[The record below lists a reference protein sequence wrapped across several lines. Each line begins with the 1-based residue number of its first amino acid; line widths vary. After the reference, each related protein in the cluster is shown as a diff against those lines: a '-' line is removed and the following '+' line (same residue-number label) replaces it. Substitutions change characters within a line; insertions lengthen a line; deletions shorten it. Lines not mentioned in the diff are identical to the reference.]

1 MKTREQIEQLAPVR
15 VAAEKRAG
23 VENRLTTVK
32 EDREGVE
39 TFVDE
44 WRQRFAE
51 QERDQWTSEIKTVS
65 AKIEE
70 ATGVRDAH
78 RAQADQLRTLIHGA
92 QDSALVSAQA
102 RRDRLQD
109 RLERVTKEEEAFNS
123 RLKSIGAAKPG
134 SVEEFTN
141 LVLQLREER
150 KRLSAAYETED
161 VKLGQ
166 AHVRVYE
173 LGENKDKLIVELEAC
188 LLYTSDAADE

>member
-1 MKTREQIEQLAPVR
+1 M
-15 VAAEKRAG
+15 
-23 VENRLTTVK
+23 
-32 EDREGVE
+32 
-39 TFVDE
+39 
-44 WRQRFAE
+44 
-51 QERDQWTSEIKTVS
+51 
-65 AKIEE
+65 
-70 ATGVRDAH
+70 
-78 RAQADQLRTLIHGA
+78 
-92 QDSALVSAQA
+92 VSAQA

-173 LGENKDKLIVELEAC
+173 LGENKDKLIVELEALRKYESAMDNRLLRARALIAEKSGVRESDLPFIADLVSMKPGEDHWQGTC